1 MRNPIAQTV
10 ATLAIWFSTMIT
22 FVGGVFR
29 ANWNGDNSLKAMT
42 MSVVAIAAAAAVST
56 AFVWHQP
63 RPVPPPEPARKPA
76 PEDEWAR
83 I

>member
-10 ATLAIWFSTMIT
+10 ATLAIWTSTMIT

-29 ANWNGDNSLKAMT
+29 ANYNGDDAMKAMT

-63 RPVPPPEPARKPA
+63 RPAAPPEPARKPI
-76 PEDEWAR
+76 PEDEWSRA
-83 I
+83 